1 MERLVQQY
9 YNEIKWRDEDYVPE
23 TMSEHLQVS
32 MESIAC
38 VPITCA
44 TFVGMGDII
53 TKETLEWLLS
63 FPQFLMSFGIYVRL
77 SNDVASTM
85 VFLYF

>member
-9 YNEIKWRDEDYVPE
+9 YNEIKWRDEDYVPK

-38 VPITCA
+38 IPITCA
-44 TFVGMGDII
+44 AFVGMGDII
-53 TKETLEWLLS
+53 TKETLDRVAFELS
-63 FPQFLMSFGIYVRL
+63 SI
-77 SNDVASTM
+77 SN
-85 VFLYF
+85 VFWYICTPLK

>member
-9 YNEIKWRDEDYVPE
+9 YNEIKWRDEDYVPK

-38 VPITCA
+38 IPITCA
-44 TFVGMGDII
+44 AFVGMGDII

-63 FPQFLMSFGIYVRL
+63 FPQFVMSFGIYVRL
-77 SNDVASTM
+77 SNDVVSTM